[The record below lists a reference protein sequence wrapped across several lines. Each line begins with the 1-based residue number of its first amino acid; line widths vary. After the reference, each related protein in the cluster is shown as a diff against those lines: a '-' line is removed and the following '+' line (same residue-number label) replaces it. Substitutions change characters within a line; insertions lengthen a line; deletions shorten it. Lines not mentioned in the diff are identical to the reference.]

1 MHARTQARAGT
12 GLSGE
17 SPARAAIHTGGRG
30 DQDMQSV
37 LTVSIRRRLS
47 SSADLSLMSLLATQ
61 VLIWSR
67 SRWSFLICVLRS
79 SSDFSFCVW
88 FVDDCILSYM
98 LSKSSTPSETFFN
111 VRSIS
116 ASK

>member
-1 MHARTQARAGT
+1 MGRSGYAKSTHRLNQAPVV
-12 GLSGE
+12 E
-17 SPARAAIHTGGRG
+17 
-30 DQDMQSV
+30 Q
-37 LTVSIRRRLS
+37 RRLVLDVI
-47 SSADLSLMSLLATQ
+47 ARDPGLDLVAQSLELLD
-61 VLIWSR
+61 
-67 SRWSFLICVLRS
+67 LRLEVEFGTS
-79 SSDFSFCVW
+79 PSVAE